1 MSELGVPTRRKCTKL
16 KRVGRERER
25 DLERERVSMEYGSR
39 LVLGGRVCGGWWEIE
54 GALLGHIEELG
65 PSF

>member
-1 MSELGVPTRRKCTKL
+1 MHKVEEGW
-16 KRVGRERER
+16 GRERER
-25 DLERERVSMEYGSR
+25 GVSMEYGGR